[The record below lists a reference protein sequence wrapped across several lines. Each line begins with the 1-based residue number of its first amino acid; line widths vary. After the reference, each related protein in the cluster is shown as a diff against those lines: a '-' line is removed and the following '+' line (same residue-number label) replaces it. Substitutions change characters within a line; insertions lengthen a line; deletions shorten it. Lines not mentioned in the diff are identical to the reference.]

1 MITIVFEWLFSCLAS
16 FKCILYS
23 VIKLSYTFLLD
34 ITIAYIRQAVILIQI
49 YAAIL
54 NFYKKE

>member
-1 MITIVFEWLFSCLAS
+1 MITIVFEWPFSCLAS

-34 ITIAYIRQAVILIQI
+34 ITIAYIRQAVIFDTNICSNIKFL
-49 YAAIL
+49 
-54 NFYKKE
+54 